1 MPEFDVFRIPR
12 DHPFPTTMRTA
23 LRALRLGSEG
33 PEPFYFRATS
43 VDSIHKRPLDPG
55 SIKEL
60 LARSRLDARTN
71 HELSR
76 ALFNGLVDEDRDL
89 ADFAAQGLTRIENRY
104 QEAIKES
111 EYAFEQS
118 GALDDLARVTE
129 LLLDFADIQWF
140 DETLRRFYIDRA
152 AALLEENGPGP
163 ETEDREHLSRLRV
176 RAEVMRGN
184 LEEADRLLSE
194 LPVET
199 TPALLLLQAEMAY
212 RNRDISKVYQS
223 LSALRTMTLDEQ
235 TRELVD
241 SWLGKEEME

>member
-12 DHPFPTTMRTA
+12 DHPFPVTMRTA
-23 LRALRLGSEG
+23 LRALRLGAEG

-111 EYAFEQS
+111 ERQFDKS
-118 GALDDLARVTE
+118 GALDDLCRVTE

-152 AALLEENGPGP
+152 AALLKENAPGA
-163 ETEDREHLSRLRV
+163 ETENHEHLSRLLV

-184 LEEADRLLSE
+184 LEEADRLLSG
-194 LPVET
+194 LPEENS
-199 TPALLLLQAEMAY
+199 PELLLLRAEIAY
-212 RNRDISKVYQS
+212 RKRDISQVYLA
-223 LSALRTMTLDEQ
+223 LSELRTMPIDEV
-235 TRELVD
+235 TRELVE
-241 SWLGKEEME
+241 SWIGKGEPD